1 MRVDQELVGK
11 GLSLSGLESGEFRA
25 RGVPR
30 IKSVLEAVPF
40 KCSLQGCFMAKKGIA
55 EAGHPWEDQGKV
67 SFSPKAE
74 ALFADSLKKSS
85 LSREYF
91 YLSPFL
97 LSETVN
103 VTLPRKI
110 FRELP

>member
-1 MRVDQELVGK
+1 
-11 GLSLSGLESGEFRA
+11 
-25 RGVPR
+25 
-30 IKSVLEAVPF
+30 
-40 KCSLQGCFMAKKGIA
+40 MAQKGIA
-55 EAGHPWEDQGKV
+55 EAMHPWEDQGRA
-67 SFSPKAE
+67 SFSTKDG
-74 ALFADSLKKSS
+74 ALFVDSLKKKSS

-91 YLSPFL
+91 YLFPFL